1 MQEIIPRFNSQF
13 FVRFPEL
20 CRHNENEQP
29 PTNFRN
35 GNYLVK
41 IKHIYI
47 YINFSQH
54 TNGSSRSIEI
64 VMK

>member
-1 MQEIIPRFNSQF
+1 MREIIPRFNSQF

-20 CRHNENEQP
+20 CRHSENEQP

-47 YINFSQH
+47 SIFHNTQMVVQEA
-54 TNGSSRSIEI
+54 SRSS
-64 VMK
+64 

>member
-1 MQEIIPRFNSQF
+1 MREIIPRFNSQF

-47 YINFSQH
+47 SIFHNTQMVVQEA
-54 TNGSSRSIEI
+54 SRSS
-64 VMK
+64 

>member
-47 YINFSQH
+47 SIFHNTQMVVQEA
-54 TNGSSRSIEI
+54 SRSS
-64 VMK
+64 